1 GPVSIDVWQ
10 LAKLFAVAS
19 PLRSSNDWLLSCSKT
34 CPPVGTPHVSNLP
47 LPQGDPSLNSPDGGR
62 MVFRKHKGGP
72 GAFEVH
78 ESIVSSRFVVPVFH
92 QPSGCS
98 AATFPRHRY

>member
-1 GPVSIDVWQ
+1 MVRSA
-10 LAKLFAVAS
+10 LTFASWPSSLLS
-19 PLRSSNDWLLSCSKT
+19 PLPCEALMIGCSPARKHALRSA
-34 CPPVGTPHVSNLP
+34 PPRFQPAPSA
-47 LPQGDPSLNSPDGGR
+47 GDPSLNSPDGGR

-92 QPSGCS
+92 QPRGCS
-98 AATFPRHRY
+98 AAT